1 MAEEATGLASPPWYR
16 RWNGLPSWLERAAN
30 RPRSSRRAHAKRRS
44 WFRRWARRVGAVLAA
59 FALLVVALGAVSV
72 VGALRRPGNE
82 SFSAKWADWV
92 RDHGGAGIVT
102 PIENWW
108 YEHHE
113 PPRGGVPHA
122 LNFIP
127 ATAPTTST
135 SITSTTVLANPHLA
149 PPPNIAGVVQP
160 PLDGEGVWQPTG
172 PVVDGAPGMYVAQF
186 RADDV
191 YTSQLTSAVWMDPS
205 RLRLRFVA
213 GANEPGGQWSMAP
226 AIVGADLAR
235 IVAAFNGG
243 FRFKD
248 ARGGCYLDHTQAV
261 PLQDGAA
268 SIAITSTGHVGL
280 GVWGRDVGMA
290 PDTEAVLQN
299 LTLLVDGG
307 QIDPSVS
314 HDDTRAWGYTLKG
327 NIAVARSGIGVTA
340 DGALLYVAGPA
351 LTAKTLAESL
361 QRAGAVRAMTLD
373 LNPEWVTF
381 NFYVHTDPNDPLAVQ
396 GEKLYPDMQRSAN
409 RYLDTD
415 SRDFFTIS
423 TN

>member
-1 MAEEATGLASPPWYR
+1 M
-16 RWNGLPSWLERAAN
+16 
-30 RPRSSRRAHAKRRS
+30 
-44 WFRRWARRVGAVLAA
+44 LAA
-59 FALLVVALGAVSV
+59 FLLVVVALGVVSV

-82 SFSAKWADWV
+82 SFSAKWADWM

-102 PIENWW
+102 PLENWW

-113 PPRGGVPHA
+113 PPRGGAPAA
-122 LNFIP
+122 LNIVPSTAPTTAPVTTTTAP
-127 ATAPTTST
+127 ATAPR
-135 SITSTTVLANPHLA
+135 HLA
-149 PPPNIAGVVQP
+149 RPTNVALVVQP
-160 PLDGEGVWQPTG
+160 ALDGEGVWQPTG

-191 YTSQLTSAVWMDPS
+191 FTSQLTTAVWIDPT
-205 RLRLRFVA
+205 RLRVRFVA
-213 GANEPGGQWSMAP
+213 GADEPGGQWSMPP
-226 AIVGADLAR
+226 AIVGAAR
-235 IVAAFNGG
+235 ATIAAAFNGG

-248 ARGGCYLDHTQAV
+248 ARGGCYLDHTEAV
-261 PLQDGAA
+261 PLRDGAA
-268 SIAITSTGHVGL
+268 SIAITTSGQIAFGT
-280 GVWGRDVGMA
+280 WGRDVGMT

-351 LTAKTLAESL
+351 LTARTLAESL

-381 NFYVHTDPNDPLAVQ
+381 NFYAHTDPADPSAVE
-396 GEKLYPDMQRSAN
+396 GEKLYPEMQRSAN
-409 RYLDTD
+409 RYLDPD